1 MEYKQMTLAVV
12 VKEDR
17 ILLGLKKRGFGQGKW
32 NGFGGKVM
40 AGESARVAASR
51 ELTEESGLVANG
63 LRKVGDIVFHN
74 SETEHH
80 RVEIFSVD
88 SYSGEITENDE
99 MEPKWFRFEDIPY
112 DSMWEDDR
120 HWLPLFL
127 SGKSFEGE
135 FFFEEGRLVRNT
147 LRERGAFVDAVQ

>member
-12 VKEDR
+12 VQNGR
-17 ILLGLKKRGFGQGKW
+17 ILLGLKKRGFGMGKW

-40 AGESARVAASR
+40 TGETGEIAASR
-51 ELTEESGLVANG
+51 ELTEESGLVAER

-88 SYSGEITENDE
+88 VYSGEITENDE
-99 MEPKWFRFEDIPY
+99 MEPRWFRFDEIPY
-112 DSMWEDDR
+112 ESMWEDDR
-120 HWLPLFL
+120 HWLPVFL
-127 SGKSFEGE
+127 EGKSFEGE
-135 FFFEEGRLVRNT
+135 FFFEAGKLVNNT
-147 LRERGAFVDAVQ
+147 LRVRAPF

>member
-12 VKEDR
+12 VKDDQ

-32 NGFGGKVM
+32 NGFGGKV
-40 AGESARVAASR
+40 AVGESAEEAASR
-51 ELTEESGLVANG
+51 ELTEESGLHASH

-80 RVEIFSVD
+80 RVEIYSVD
-88 SYSGEITENDE
+88 SYTGEIKENDE
-99 MEPKWFRFEDIPY
+99 MEPRWFRFDEIPY
-112 DSMWEDDR
+112 ESMWEDDR

-127 SGKSFEGE
+127 AGESFEGE
-135 FFFEEGRLVRNT
+135 FFFEAGKLVSNT
-147 LRERGAFVDAVQ
+147 LRVCAPF

>member
-1 MEYKQMTLAVV
+1 MTLAVV
-12 VKEDR
+12 VKGDR

-40 AGESARVAASR
+40 EGESAKNAASR
-51 ELTEESGLVANG
+51 ELTEESGLTADC

-88 SYSGEITENDE
+88 SFSGEIVENDE
-99 MEPKWFRFEDIPY
+99 MEPRWFRFEEIPY
-112 DSMWEDDR
+112 ESMWEDDR

-135 FFFEEGRLVRNT
+135 FFFEGGKLVSNT
-147 LRERGAFVDAVQ
+147 LRVREAF